1 MTVTI
6 GRRELLAALGVAAA
20 WPLAARA
27 QQPAMPVIGHL
38 HSASPNTWAPFVTAF
53 RDGLNEA
60 GYVEGQNVAI
70 DFRWAENRDDRLPAL
85 AADLVRRQVAVIVA
99 NTPGALAAKAAT
111 TTIPIVFSSGS
122 DPVKLGLVASFSR
135 PGGNVTGVNFFTNDL
150 DAKRLGLLH
159 ELAPRATVIAVLVD
173 PNFPDAADRLR
184 ELQEAAGTL
193 AKQLQ
198 VFNASTA
205 SEIDAALAALAQRRP
220 DALIEMAS
228 PLMTARRYQIVAFA
242 TRHALPAIYPARENV
257 IAGGLM
263 SYSTSLADAYHQKG
277 IYTGRILK
285 GAKPADLP
293 IMQPTRFELV
303 INLGTAKALGL
314 NVPDKLLARAD
325 EVIE

>member
-1 MTVTI
+1 M
-6 GRRELLAALGVAAA
+6 AARGARAAA
-20 WPLAARA
+20 GDA
-27 QQPAMPVIGHL
+27 V

-205 SEIDAALAALAQRRP
+205 SEIDAALAALAERRP

-242 TRHALPAIYPARENV
+242 TRHALPAIYPGRENV